1 MLDTQDWRGEHF
13 IRAPL
18 KPDEPEHQEPAQK
31 MLPGPLLYKR
41 AATPEELAH
50 RRKIVR
56 KHIKSGM
63 TASEIGRAVGV
74 PSATIY
80 KDAKVLGLKCR
91 NAKGKDT

>member
-13 IRAPL
+13 IRAPV
-18 KPDEPEHQEPAQK
+18 KPEDPEPTEK
-31 MLPGPLLYKR
+31 MLPGPLRNHR
-41 AATPEELAH
+41 ALTPEELAQ

-56 KHIKSGM
+56 KAIKAGM